1 MCLYVCT
8 IVSVE
13 GIMPQ
18 RDSMHFSG
26 TRCNSIGLNA
36 LLAGRFLEDPQIY
49 RNLVDYMIWVRCVLP
64 CSLKVKVQPLRGT
77 SEEFFRRIMASQIYC
92 WRFDEIA
99 KQQLTN

>member
-18 RDSMHFSG
+18 RDSMQFSG

-49 RNLVDYMIWVRCVLP
+49 RNLVDYMIWVRLCFAMQFE
-64 CSLKVKVQPLRGT
+64 SQST
-77 SEEFFRRIMASQIYC
+77 AAS
-92 WRFDEIA
+92 WHF
-99 KQQLTN
+99 